1 MVFLRLALGVTWTVV
16 ITTARRL
23 YRGPR
28 LAGWPFL
35 FELAVALIRRTIRSG
50 VTLPPA
56 MLRRSLPAA
65 PVNRQSRAQILHAST
80 TLGGRPTEI
89 STPVGWSEGAHPTLL
104 YFPGG
109 GYVIGSP
116 ATHRDLIARLAI
128 AAGAR
133 VVAVDYRKAPE
144 HPFPAAADDADAAYR
159 ALLADGLSPGRFFL
173 AGDSAGG
180 ALALA
185 SAVQARDAGLPL
197 PRALLLFSPWTDLA
211 CPGESIEQ
219 NAPFDYLTAPA
230 LGQSAERYL
239 NGADVAHARASVI
252 HADLRGLPSLFVES
266 GGAELLLS
274 DNQQLAALA
283 AAAGVRVVHHIE
295 GNMVHVFP
303 AFSSVLPQA
312 RAAIARAGDF
322 VRSQQ

>member
-1 MVFLRLALGVTWTVV
+1 MAFLRLALGITWTVV
-16 ITTARRL
+16 VTTARRF

-28 LAGWPFL
+28 LPGWPFL
-35 FELAVALIRRTIRSG
+35 FDLVIAVLRRSLWG
-50 VTLPPA
+50 EVALPPA
-56 MLRRSLPAA
+56 ALRRSLPAA
-65 PVNRQSRAQILHAST
+65 PVNRQSRAQIRRAST

-89 STPVGWSEGAHPTLL
+89 STPVGWREGEHPTML
-104 YFPGG
+104 YFHGG

-144 HPFPAAADDADAAYR
+144 HPFPAAVDDSEAAYR
-159 ALLADGLSPGRFFL
+159 ALLEGGLSPNHFFL

-180 ALALA
+180 GLALVA
-185 SAVQARDAGLPL
+185 ALWARDAGLPL
-197 PRALLLFSPWTDLA
+197 PRALLLLSPWTDLS
-211 CPGESIEQ
+211 CFGESIQQ

-230 LGQSAERYL
+230 LKQAAGRYL
-239 NGADVAHARASVI
+239 NGADIADVRASVI
-252 HADLRGLPSLFVES
+252 HADLRGLPPLLVET

-274 DNQQLAALA
+274 DNQRLAARA

-295 GNMVHVFP
+295 DNMVHVFP

-312 RAAIARAGDF
+312 RTAITRAGDF
-322 VRSQQ
+322 VRSHR